1 MFDWLRQLLGMSAS
15 AAQPVVTHTPHPTTS
30 SGTPRGTAPAKLAAS
45 AASAASSAS
54 AAPQALAGPAGA
66 PSAPSHPAPA
76 APELLLP
83 NDLANWEALR
93 FNAQT
98 AALRWVFGVPIDSSA
113 PGSGGAATPDGP
125 TLGQLADT
133 IERTSLDTHRAA
145 DWVPRVPKVLPSL
158 LHSLRDEHHSA
169 RDLAALIEQ
178 DVTLLAEALKEANS
192 ALHQRSTPVTGTDE
206 AVQVLGVHGLRLLV
220 ARVAFRPV
228 LGPDAG
234 PRTRHGAQRVWE
246 LAQACA
252 QASRDLAPGRGLDP
266 FEAYLGALAFNVG
279 QLVALRMADR
289 VAHLAKPSAHDL
301 ARHSIAP
308 DDDRAC
314 ESDNQAAQDMAH
326 TMAILAHRVAARWEL
341 PDNVVGAITAQVDQV
356 ARCHWPEAGEL
367 LGVAQETARL
377 QVLHTHGLLPAALD
391 DCTLHL
397 PDDARAWLTQ
407 HPAAQPPGAPP
418 IA

>member
-1 MFDWLRQLLGMSAS
+1 MFDWIRQLLGMSAS
-15 AAQPVVTHTPHPTTS
+15 AAQPVATHKAHPATS
-30 SGTPRGTAPAKLAAS
+30 PGTPPGTSPATPAAS
-45 AASAASSAS
+45 AV
-54 AAPQALAGPAGA
+54 PQAPAGTAAA
-66 PSAPSHPAPA
+66 PSALPAHPAPA
-76 APELLLP
+76 APEPLLP

-93 FNAQT
+93 FNAQ
-98 AALRWVFGVPIDSSA
+98 ASAMRWVFGAPDSASP
-113 PGSGGAATPDGP
+113 PGAEPTAASTGP

-133 IERTSLDTHRAA
+133 IERTSLDTNRAA

-206 AVQVLGVHGLRLLV
+206 AVQVLGIHGLRLLV

-279 QLVALRMADR
+279 QLVALRMTDR
-289 VAHLAKPSAHDL
+289 VAHLSKSSAHDL
-301 ARHSIAP
+301 ARHSVAP
-308 DDDRAC
+308 DDSRAS

-391 DCTLHL
+391 DCSLHL

-407 HPAAQPPGAPP
+407 HPAALPPAAPS